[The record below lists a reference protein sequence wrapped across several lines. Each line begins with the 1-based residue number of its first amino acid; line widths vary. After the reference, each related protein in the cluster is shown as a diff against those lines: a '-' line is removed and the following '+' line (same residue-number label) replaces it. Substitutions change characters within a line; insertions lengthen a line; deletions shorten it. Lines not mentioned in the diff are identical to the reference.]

1 MALFLPC
8 LKLLFDLDD
17 QKVKE
22 PEKRK
27 IPQLKRK
34 NKNFP
39 AFSDSVS
46 IEYKESQGRLEA
58 LLL

>member
-1 MALFLPC
+1 
-8 LKLLFDLDD
+8 LKLDLDLDD
-17 QKVKE
+17 KKGKE

-46 IEYKESQGRLEA
+46 IQYKESQGR
-58 LLL
+58 